1 MYSMH
6 FTKCLSDVMLST
18 AHELSECLIN
28 REICVTLVCHI
39 LKGDII
45 LTATHMHVDLLYL
58 FESNHGTS
66 NRDVH

>member
-1 MYSMH
+1 
-6 FTKCLSDVMLST
+6 MLST
-18 AHELSECLIN
+18 THELSECLIN